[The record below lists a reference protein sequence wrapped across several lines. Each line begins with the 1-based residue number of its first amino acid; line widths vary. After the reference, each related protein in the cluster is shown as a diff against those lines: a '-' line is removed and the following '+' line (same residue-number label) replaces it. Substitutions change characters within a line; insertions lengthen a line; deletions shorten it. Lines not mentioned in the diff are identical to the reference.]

1 MAKLD
6 AAKFA
11 EFLKARA
18 RAKDGYIM
26 CAIGENPPRS

>member
-6 AAKFA
+6 AQKFA

-26 CAIGENPPRS
+26 LSLIHI